1 MKHHWFLPFAA
12 IAILAHSC
20 KPIVIV
26 TAPTPKPGLSDSA
39 ECVVLGKSDTTR
51 IMERPIGELSYEL
64 SCEGIHYWTYAH
76 EQNLKLTALRAGA
89 NVIKIEDYTR
99 PGKHSAGKV
108 NARLYRVSK
117 LQHYERV
124 IEWSEHRKLTKADFR
139 GAPDAREKSGT
150 VCEFA
155 FPPGFRVFGNDVVG
169 TGARFYCQSSWINGP
184 ARDSAALL
192 LHEQGNFDLCELYR
206 RQLEQSLRPYAKK
219 AFPRQ
224 KAEINILREVCTC
237 YVAKRAQYEAETD
250 RGMVESR
257 QSGWTK
263 RIARQLERKD
273 GTIDP
278 LFELDHIVTRRQRD
292 SVAKSLRPPPD
303 KALVYVIRPRT
314 SSTPLGMR
322 FIYNPFLICA
332 PYLLIFDVNQY
343 TVDLDGAVVGP
354 LHGHSYA
361 YKFFEPRCCKIG
373 VVMNRDAQQGMFG
386 KSRSKEGNSI
396 DLTLESGK
404 VYCLQLTTGSTWFA
418 PSPPA
423 LHLLTEPEGKRLLD
437 RCMLMNDDD
446 SFEFD
451 LYGRPFYE

>member
-1 MKHHWFLPFAA
+1 MKHQWFLPFVA
-12 IAILAHSC
+12 IAILILDHSC
-20 KPIVIV
+20 KPIVKV
-26 TAPTPKPGLSDSA
+26 TVPTPQPGLPENA

-51 IMERPIGELSYEL
+51 IMEPPIGELSYEL
-64 SCEGIHYWTYAH
+64 SYEGIHYFTYAD

-89 NVIKIEDYTR
+89 NAIKIEDYAR
-99 PGKHSAGKV
+99 PGKHVAGKV
-108 NARLYRVSK
+108 VTRLYRVGD

-124 IEWSEHRKLTKADFR
+124 IEWSEQRKLTLADFR
-139 GAPDAREKSGT
+139 GAKDRKEKPGT

-155 FPPGFRVFGNDVVG
+155 FPSGFRVFGNDIVG
-169 TGARFYCQSSWINGP
+169 RSARFYCQSSWIGGP
-184 ARDSAALL
+184 DRDSAALL

-219 AFPRQ
+219 AFPHR
-224 KAEINILREVCTC
+224 KAESNILREVYTC
-237 YVAKRAQYEAETD
+237 YVTKRAQYEVETVHGRD
-250 RGMVESR
+250 ESR
-257 QSGWTK
+257 QSEWTK

-278 LFELDHIVTRRQRD
+278 LFELDHIITRRQRD

-303 KALVYVIRPRT
+303 KALVYFIRPG
-314 SSTPLGMR
+314 SLSTPSL
-322 FIYNPFLICA
+322 
-332 PYLLIFDVNQY
+332 NQY
-343 TVDLDGAVVGP
+343 PIDVGHAVVGP

-361 YKFFEPRCCKIG
+361 CMSTKPQSCSIG
-373 VVMNRDAQQGMFG
+373 AVMNRDARKGIF
-386 KSRSKEGNSI
+386 SRPRSKNGKRL
-396 DLTLESGK
+396 DLQLESGK
-404 VYCLQLTTGSTWFA
+404 VYYLQLTTGSSWFA

-423 LHLLTEPEGKRLLD
+423 LELLTATEGKRLLS